1 MVRPKRMYDERPEP
15 VPSAHSTPPTPRF
28 DTLTVPKASDVL
40 ASEVRERI
48 LSGEFPEGTPLPPE
62 RQLVEQTG
70 LSRAT
75 VREALRILEVE
86 RLVEIRPG
94 RGGGAFVHRPGR
106 ESLANTVQ
114 LVIRGQQIRLEAL
127 HETREAIEPACAA
140 LAAGRRTE
148 QDLADLD
155 AAHAELVDAG
165 DDIRRFLRANV
176 RWHNAVARAGG
187 NELLI
192 GFLSAL
198 SESIYAATNL
208 ERFMDTRIRE
218 VTAQAHAKITEAIR
232 SGDAAAARRRM
243 SRHVCGFARAAAEV
257 DGRERVELTE
267 PED

>member
-1 MVRPKRMYDERPEP
+1 MP
-15 VPSAHSTPPTPRF
+15 TPQPLSPRTPRF
-28 DTLTVPKASDVL
+28 DTLSVPKASDVL
-40 ASEVRERI
+40 AAEVRERI
-48 LSGEFPEGTPLPPE
+48 LAGDLPEGTPLPPE

-86 RLVEIRPG
+86 RLVAIRPG

-140 LAAGRRTE
+140 FAAARRSE

-155 AAHAELVDAG
+155 RAHAELVGAG
-165 DDIRRFLRANV
+165 DDIRRFLLANV
-176 RWHNAVARAGG
+176 GWHNAVAKAGG

-208 ERFMDTRIRE
+208 ERFMDAGIRE
-218 VTAQAHAKITEAIR
+218 VTARAHAKVTEAIR
-232 SGDAAAARRRM
+232 AKDAAAARRRM
-243 SRHVCGFARAAAEV
+243 SRHVCGFARAASEV
-257 DGRERVELTE
+257 DRREQVGLTE
-267 PED
+267 SEG

>member
-1 MVRPKRMYDERPEP
+1 MTSARPTSP
-15 VPSAHSTPPTPRF
+15 VPRF
-28 DTLTVPKASDVL
+28 GTLTVPKASDVL
-40 ASEVRERI
+40 AAEVRERI
-48 LSGEFPEGTPLPPE
+48 LSGELGEGTALPPE

-106 ESLANTVQ
+106 ESLASTVQ

-140 LAAGRRTE
+140 LAARRRSE

-155 AAHAELVDAG
+155 AAHVELVGAG
-165 DDIRRFLRANV
+165 HDVPRFLRANI
-176 RWHNAVARAGG
+176 RWHNAVAKAGA

-198 SESIYAATNL
+198 SESIHASTDL
-208 ERFMDTRIRE
+208 EQFMDARVRE
-218 VTAQAHAKITEAIR
+218 LTARAHARITEAIR

-257 DGRERVELTE
+257 DPRERVGLPETE
-267 PED
+267 D

>member
-1 MVRPKRMYDERPEP
+1 M
-15 VPSAHSTPPTPRF
+15 PSAHPTPPTPRF

-48 LSGEFPEGTPLPPE
+48 LSGELAEGTPLPPE

-148 QDLADLD
+148 RDLADLD
-155 AAHAELVDAG
+155 AAHAELVGTG

-192 GFLSAL
+192 GFLGAL

-208 ERFMDTRIRE
+208 EGFMDTRIRE

-232 SGDAAAARRRM
+232 SRDAAAARRRM

-267 PED
+267 PEG